1 MLFVCLRSDYRVSE
15 DVSFRIAVAV
25 RMAVAD
31 SANEI
36 TDVLDMASGR
46 SDGACTERAYHR
58 RLLSIL
64 RHVETEMEE
73 DSVLRPSTL
82 AITASHIKR
91 LEQCTGL

>member
-64 RHVETEMEE
+64 RHVETGDGGGFGIAAEHAGHYRVAHQE
-73 DSVLRPSTL
+73 
-82 AITASHIKR
+82 A
-91 LEQCTGL
+91 